1 MNLTLKL
8 VLACGTALLV
18 LCAVGVFS
26 YRLAERSDRD
36 QHWVTH
42 THDVL
47 EQLDALDF
55 DVKPPVN
62 LDGAQEDI
70 ALLERL
76 TADNPTQ
83 QRSLQ
88 QLKQLIFVQ
97 AYSNAP
103 TAQSKDPAFGVRL
116 NRQAAPI
123 VRQMKQEEER
133 LRTLRLAAM
142 QASSQQIQF
151 VVVLGN
157 ALTVLLVFIAAQVVR
172 YEMSRRTQA
181 EVLLRLKEEQF
192 RLMSA
197 SVKEY
202 SILNLD
208 PLGYITT
215 WNAGSERIK
224 GYRAEEII
232 GQHFSKFYPPEDV
245 AAGKTTREL
254 ETAARDSQCEDEGWR
269 VRRDGSRFWAKV
281 FITAVRDKKGVL
293 LGFCKVTRDLT
304 EERRVQAALQLQN
317 THLGTA
323 NNELDALMS
332 DLRERQEMF
341 ERLFDSAPDALLL
354 TNEAGTITAIN
365 KQGETLFGYTR
376 EELVGKSIEVLVPDH
391 LRERHVSHR
400 EQYFHAPAVR
410 PMGRGLN
417 LSARRK
423 DGTLCPVD
431 LTLSP
436 MRSKDGNVVLAAVRD
451 ITEQRAAQQSIER
464 QNAQL
469 EAANKE
475 LDALMSDLRERQ
487 EMFEL
492 LFDSAPD
499 ALLVTDEAGKIRAIN
514 KQSVALFGYQREE
527 LLGKSVDI
535 LVPEDLRPGHSSHRE
550 QYFHAPTVRPMG
562 RGLNLS
568 ARRKDGTL
576 CPVDLTLSPMRSKD
590 GNVVL
595 TAVRDITEQRNAQ
608 EAIER
613 QNARLESANKELDAL
628 ASDLRERQEMFERL
642 FDSAPDALL
651 LTNEAGTITA
661 MNNQSEALFGYTRE
675 ELVGKSV
682 EVLIPVELRKRHVSH
697 REQYFHAPTVR
708 PMGRGLNLSAR
719 RKDGTLCPVDLTL
732 SPMRSKDGN
741 VVLAAVRDITEQRT
755 AQEAIERQNTQLEA
769 ANKEL
774 DAFSYS
780 VAHDLRAPLRAID
793 GFSQA
798 LVEDLK
804 DNLGDE
810 SRATLQ
816 RVRSATARM
825 AELIDDL
832 LKLARISRYQAEKKQ
847 VDLSRL
853 ANDVA
858 AQLQSSENNG
868 RQVEFAIKPGLSAI
882 GDRDLLRI
890 VFENLMGNAWKFTS
904 KKPDARIEFGVQN
917 GGGERVFFVRDNGPG
932 FDMQYANKL
941 FGVFQRLHR
950 ESEFP
955 GTGVGLATVQ
965 RIIHRHGGR
974 IWAEATLEKGAT
986 FYFVL

>member
-8 VLACGTALLV
+8 VMACGAALLV

-55 DVKPPVN
+55 DVKPPAN
-62 LDGAQEDI
+62 LDGTREAV
-70 ALLERL
+70 ASLERL
-76 TADNPTQ
+76 TADNPVQ

-88 QLKQLIFVQ
+88 RLTQLIF
-97 AYSNAP
+97 APAFSNGN
-103 TAQSKDPAFGVRL
+103 TVESRDPAFEVRL
-116 NRQAAPI
+116 NQQAAPI
-123 VRQMKQEEER
+123 IAQMKQEEDR

-142 QASSQQIQF
+142 QASSREIKF

-157 ALTVLLVFIAAQVVR
+157 TLTVLFVFIAAQMVR
-172 YEMSRRTQA
+172 HEMARRRTA
-181 EVLLRLKEEQF
+181 EASVRSNEERF

-202 SILNLD
+202 AILHLD
-208 PLGYITT
+208 PQGYITS
-215 WNAGSERIK
+215 WNTGAERIK

-232 GQHFSKFYPPEDV
+232 GQHFSKFYSPEDV
-245 AAGKTTREL
+245 AAGKTGREL
-254 ETAARDSQCEDEGWR
+254 ETAAREGQCEDEGWR
-269 VRRDGSRFWAKV
+269 VRRDGSRFWANV
-281 FITAVRDKKGVL
+281 VITAVRDQNGRL
-293 LGFCKVTRDLT
+293 LGFNKVTRDLT
-304 EERRVQAALQLQN
+304 EKRRTDEALRRQNAQLEA
-317 THLGTA
+317 A

-365 KQGETLFGYTR
+365 KQSEALFGYRR
-376 EELVGKSIEVLVPDH
+376 EELVG
-391 LRERHVSHR
+391 
-400 EQYFHAPAVR
+400 
-410 PMGRGLN
+410 
-417 LSARRK
+417 
-423 DGTLCPVD
+423 
-431 LTLSP
+431 
-436 MRSKDGNVVLAAVRD
+436 
-451 ITEQRAAQQSIER
+451 
-464 QNAQL
+464 
-469 EAANKE
+469 
-475 LDALMSDLRERQ
+475 
-487 EMFEL
+487 
-492 LFDSAPD
+492 
-499 ALLVTDEAGKIRAIN
+499 
-514 KQSVALFGYQREE
+514 QSVE
-527 LLGKSVDI
+527 L
-535 LVPEDLRPGHSSHRE
+535 LVPEELRAGHGSHRE

-595 TAVRDITEQRNAQ
+595 TAVRDITEQRRAQ
-608 EAIER
+608 EDIKR
-613 QNARLESANKELDAL
+613 QNAK
-628 ASDLRERQEMFERL
+628 
-642 FDSAPDALL
+642 
-651 LTNEAGTITA
+651 
-661 MNNQSEALFGYTRE
+661 
-675 ELVGKSV
+675 
-682 EVLIPVELRKRHVSH
+682 
-697 REQYFHAPTVR
+697 
-708 PMGRGLNLSAR
+708 
-719 RKDGTLCPVDLTL
+719 
-732 SPMRSKDGN
+732 
-741 VVLAAVRDITEQRT
+741 
-755 AQEAIERQNTQLEA
+755 LEA

-798 LVEDLK
+798 LVEDLQDK
-804 DNLGDE
+804 LNDE
-810 SRATLQ
+810 SRANLQ
-816 RVRSATARM
+816 RVRKATARM

-832 LKLARISRYQAEKKQ
+832 LKLARISRYQADKKQ

-858 AQLQSSENNG
+858 AQLQSSDNNG
-868 RQVEFAIKPGLSAI
+868 RHVEFAIKQGLTAI
-882 GDRDLLRI
+882 GDRELLRI

-904 KKPDARIEFGVQN
+904 KKPDARIEFGLQN
-917 GGGERVFFVRDNGPG
+917 GGGERTFFVRDNGPG

-965 RIIHRHGGR
+965 RIIHRHGGK
-974 IWAEATLEKGAT
+974 IWAEAALEKGAT